1 MMEGMNMTG
10 TFDGPAR
17 TPRHASRPTPAERA
31 VVLGGFAVAALCT
44 AVSALS
50 GTGMD
55 TAVAMWLAATGWSV
69 ASSFALALRR
79 GLRDRDWSAFR
90 RHRLCDGRDERMD
103 WVSKTGRYSHLR
115 DWEDDILGDDRHL
128 R

>member
-1 MMEGMNMTG
+1 MTG

-31 VVLGGFAVAALCT
+31 VVLGGFALAALWTAVAAL
-44 AVSALS
+44 S
-50 GTGMD
+50 GAGMD
-55 TAVAMWLAATGWSV
+55 TAGALWLAAAGWSV
-69 ASSFALALRR
+69 ASSFVLALRR

-90 RHRLCDGRDERMD
+90 RCRLDDGRDERMD
-103 WVSKTGRYSHLR
+103 WVSKTGRYAHLR
-115 DWEDDILGDDRHL
+115 DWEDRILDDDGDL

>member
-1 MMEGMNMTG
+1 MTG
-10 TFDGPAR
+10 TLDGPAPQ
-17 TPRHASRPTPAERA
+17 PRHASRPTPAERA
-31 VVLGGFAVAALCT
+31 VVLGGFALAALYT
-44 AVSALS
+44 AGSALS

-55 TAVAMWLAATGWSV
+55 TAGAMWLAATGWSV
-69 ASSFALALRR
+69 ASSLVLALRR

-103 WVSKTGRYSHLR
+103 WVSKTGRYAHLR
-115 DWEDDILGDDRHL
+115 DWEDSILEDDRHL